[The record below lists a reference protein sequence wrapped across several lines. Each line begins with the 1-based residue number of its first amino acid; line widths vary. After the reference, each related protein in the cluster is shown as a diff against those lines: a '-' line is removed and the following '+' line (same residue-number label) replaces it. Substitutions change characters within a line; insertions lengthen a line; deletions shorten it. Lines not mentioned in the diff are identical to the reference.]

1 MHRDQLLAIDSDFF
15 AAGIRTGAGITSGT
29 MKRIKEEAN
38 KKHQSDSDLAK
49 SLSELQV
56 IISND
61 DEKMQSNWVKRGE
74 NFSATFKCVT
84 LNRT

>member
-38 KKHQSDSDLAK
+38 KKPVGQRFSKKLVRITSHY
-49 SLSELQV
+49 
-56 IISND
+56 I
-61 DEKMQSNWVKRGE
+61 KR
-74 NFSATFKCVT
+74 
-84 LNRT
+84 R